1 MKIALVLGFVLAASV
16 MAGEQLT
23 TTTLAGTAGVSGY
36 YDAPAGPGSL
46 AQFNGAAG
54 IVVDSS
60 GNAYENRTS
69 LVCGAGSDPQRKMQ
83 SAPVDRFVEVVGDR
97 EENHRCHDAQRRYEP
112 KGRA

>member
-1 MKIALVLGFVLAASV
+1 

-60 GNAYENRTS
+60 GNAYVIDQNYPNNCIRKITP
-69 LVCGAGSDPQRKMQ
+69 AG
-83 SAPVDRFVEVVGDR
+83 VVTTFM
-97 EENHRCHDAQRRYEP
+97 P
-112 KGRA
+112 KGNFGQLRNLCNGRINTTNYARRDDDNSGRQYSP